1 MKKKENILEFKFIKI
16 IDCCSQV
23 AFWNYWDH
31 EHLEVIHSGYDNFK
45 IIYEQNDTLFSVRD
59 VKLPLIRLRIT
70 TPMFMK
76 QINKNE
82 LVAYATQLG
91 VLSETKVNIQDISKD
106 QSKISVTYKFYLSGW
121 KKIFKYI
128 LKYMVPIWHEKVRIE
143 DLPLKLRRQKVLRY
157 NFKDFIGLP
166 KKIKDRVNEEN
177 LNFNIPLP
185 RPNNSLPPS
194 IKNKK

>member
-31 EHLEVIHSGYDNFK
+31 EHLEVVHSGYDNFK

-128 LKYMVPIWHEKVRIE
+128 LKYMVPIWHEKVWIE